1 MKTNAKGNT
10 IVTPTAEQ
18 VAYAAEVISKLEA
31 MSNER
36 FDWEEGE
43 YKTAN
48 QRLYKILAD
57 CQKVYVEEFLNVKDE
72 DRRRHLR
79 KEIEE
84 CLKKQGVKTQSRS
97 ETLTLFVRMVF
108 KSDRQRT
115 YSYVVAIKAAIA
127 ANVHYTALPEYIESQ
142 GGIEDIRIKTPL
154 SEKTKANHQKREEAN
169 KLISQEMEIAK
180 IKPLATVACKVEPS
194 TKKVLLAGVVNADGQ
209 IDITGVLEDVS
220 DGFEAQFIGNLAK
233 QYLKRKDEQD
243 RANREAEKLKEQSV
257 TQYEAAKFASNFGE
271 LVAA

>member
-1 MKTNAKGNT
+1 METNAKGKT
-10 IVTPTAEQ
+10 DVTPTAEQ
-18 VAYAAEVISKLEA
+18 VAYAEQVISKLEA
-31 MSNER
+31 MSSER
-36 FDWEEGE
+36 FDWEEGV

-48 QRLYKILAD
+48 QRLYKILAE

-127 ANVHYTALPEYIESQ
+127 ANIHYSSLPEYIEDK
-142 GGIEDIRIKTPL
+142 GGIEDIRIETPL
-154 SEKTKANHQKREEAN
+154 SDKAKANQQKREEAN
-169 KLISQEMEIAK
+169 KLIMQGMEIAK
-180 IKPLATVACKVEPS
+180 TKPLATVACKVEPS
-194 TKKVLLAGVVNADGQ
+194 TKKVLLAGVVNAYGE

-220 DGFEAQFIGNLAK
+220 DGLESQFIGNLAK

-243 RANREAEKLKEQSV
+243 RANLEAEKLKEQSV
-257 TQYEAAKFASNFGE
+257 AQDEAAKFASNFGE